1 MKEWSN
7 GSSDQSRSEK
17 RIQRQEGA
25 VEKVL
30 WPAWFRGAGIA
41 PSKTGLKLRLNV
53 TPDANAK
60 AEEIPKQFR
69 GFDVEVVFIDTYKIR
84 QLG

>member
-1 MKEWSN
+1 MGPATKADLKN
-7 GSSDQSRSEK
+7 VSSAKKALLKKFSGR
-17 RIQRQEGA
+17 
-25 VEKVL
+25 
-30 WPAWFRGAGIA
+30 PWFRGAGIA

-53 TPDANAK
+53 TPEMNAT

-69 GFDVEVVFIDTYKIR
+69 GFDVEVVFIDTYKMR